1 MKPHL
6 TSIND
11 IAKALG
17 VSASTVSRALKDHP
31 DISEATRNRI
41 KAFAQKVNYRPN
53 ALALSLK
60 KSVSNTIGIVIP
72 EIVHHFF
79 SSIISGIEDI
89 AYSKGYRVMICQS
102 NEDFRREE
110 MNVQALLDH
119 RVDGL
124 LVCISKSTTD
134 FKHFKTVFKSQV
146 PMVFLDR
153 VCKEIETD
161 RVITDDFNGARLI
174 TSHLIETGRN
184 RIMHLGTLPQLLIGQ
199 DRQQGYLQ
207 ALKDNN
213 IVPDPNLII
222 KCDTPEDVERNSN
235 EILALAP
242 NIDAVFAV
250 NDFTAV
256 AAMNLLKK
264 HGYEIPGN
272 IAIAGFG
279 DDPIASI
286 VEPPLTT
293 VQQQGYQMGQE
304 AMHLLLERLAKPD
317 ENKRSEVKVF
327 QVELKKRKST
337 LKLSEV
343 NP

>member
-31 DISEATRNRI
+31 DISEATRNKI

-60 KSVSNTIGIVIP
+60 KQVSNTIGIIVP

-102 NEDFRREE
+102 NEDYNREE

-124 LVCISKSTTD
+124 LVCISKTTED
-134 FKHFKTVFKSQV
+134 FSHFTTVYNNQV

-174 TSHLIETGRN
+174 TSHLIEMGCK
-184 RIMHLGTLPQLLIGQ
+184 RILHLGTLPQLLIGQ
-199 DRQQGYLQ
+199 DRQQGYIQ
-207 ALKDNN
+207 ALKENN
-213 IVPDPNLII
+213 MDFDPELII
-222 KCDTPEDVERNSN
+222 TCDTPRKVDENRDSIL
-235 EILALAP
+235 EIAP
-242 NIDAVFAV
+242 RIDAIFAV

-256 AAMNLLKK
+256 AVMNLLKN
-264 HGYEIPGN
+264 HGYEIPVD

-293 VQQQGYQMGQE
+293 VEQQGYQMGQE
-304 AMHLLLERLAKPD
+304 AMNLLIERLANPEIAKKP
-317 ENKRSEVKVF
+317 EVKVF
-327 QVELKKRKST
+327 QVELRKRKST
-337 LKLSEV
+337 YKFKA
-343 NP
+343 

>member
-1 MKPHL
+1 MKHHL
-6 TSIND
+6 TSLND

-31 DISEATRNRI
+31 DISLATREKI
-41 KAFAQKVNYRPN
+41 KAFAEKVNYRPN

-60 KSVSNTIGIVIP
+60 LQTSNTIGIVIP

-110 MNVQALLDH
+110 INVQALLDH

-124 LVCISKSTTD
+124 LVCISKTTSN
-134 FKHFKTVFKSQV
+134 FEHLKSVYRSQI

-153 VCKEIETD
+153 ICSEIETD
-161 RVITDDFNGARLI
+161 RVTTDDFNGARMI
-174 TSHLIETGRN
+174 TAHLIEKGCR
-184 RIMHLGTLPQLLIGQ
+184 RILHLGTKPQLMIGQ
-199 DRQQGYLQ
+199 DRQHGYIQ
-207 ALKDNN
+207 ALRDHQ
-213 IVPDPNLII
+213 IDEDPALII
-222 KCDTPEDVERNSN
+222 KCDTPSDVATHKAL
-235 EILALAP
+235 ILSLAK
-242 NIDAVFAV
+242 NIDGIFAV
-250 NDFTAV
+250 NDFTAIAV
-256 AAMNLLKK
+256 MTLLKEN
-264 HGYEIPGN
+264 GYKIPDD
-272 IAIAGFG
+272 IAVAGFG

-293 VQQQGYQMGQE
+293 VEQKGYQMGQE
-304 AMHLLLERLAKPD
+304 AMNILIERLTSNENVKKP
-317 ENKRSEVKVF
+317 EAKVF

-337 LKLSEV
+337 NTSFSIA
-343 NP
+343 P

>member
-31 DISEATRNRI
+31 DISEGTRNRI

-60 KSVSNTIGIVIP
+60 KQVSNTIGIVIP

-79 SSIISGIEDI
+79 SSIISGIEDV

-102 NEDFRREE
+102 NEDYNREK

-124 LVCISKSTTD
+124 LVCISKTTED
-134 FKHFKTVFKSQV
+134 FSHFQAVYNNQI

-161 RVITDDFNGARLI
+161 RVITDDYNGARLI
-174 TSHLIETGRN
+174 TSHLIEMGCKK
-184 RIMHLGTLPQLLIGQ
+184 ILHLGTLPQLLIGQ
-199 DRQQGYLQ
+199 DRQQGYIQ
-207 ALKDNN
+207 ALKESQIDF
-213 IVPDPNLII
+213 DPELII
-222 KCDTPEDVERNSN
+222 TCDTPGKVDENSDRIL
-235 EILALAP
+235 EIASR
-242 NIDAVFAV
+242 IDAIFAV

-256 AAMNLLKK
+256 AVMNLLKN
-264 HGYEIPGN
+264 HGYEIPGD

-279 DDPIASI
+279 DDPIAPI

-293 VQQQGYQMGQE
+293 VEQQGYQMGQE
-304 AMHLLLERLAKPD
+304 AMNLLIESLAKP
-317 ENKRSEVKVF
+317 EITKKPEVKIF
-327 QVELKKRKST
+327 QVELRKRKST
-337 LKLSEV
+337 LKYQL
-343 NP
+343 

>member
-11 IAKALG
+11 IARALG

-31 DISEATRNRI
+31 DISEPTRIKI

-60 KSVSNTIGIVIP
+60 KQVSNTIGIVIP

-102 NEDFRREE
+102 NEDYEREKV
-110 MNVQALLDH
+110 NVQALLDH

-124 LVCISKSTTD
+124 LVCISKTTD
-134 FKHFKTVFKSQV
+134 DFSHFTSVYNSQV

-153 VCKEIETD
+153 ICKKIETD

-174 TSHLIETGRN
+174 TSHLIENGCK
-184 RIMHLGTLPQLLIGQ
+184 RILHLGTLPHLLIGH
-199 DRQQGYLQ
+199 DRQQGYVQ

-213 IVPDPNLII
+213 IDLDPELII
-222 KCDTPEDVERNSN
+222 KCDTPAEVESKKDI
-235 EILALAP
+235 ILSLAGK
-242 NIDAVFAV
+242 IDAVFAV

-256 AAMNLLKK
+256 AVMNLLKNN
-264 HGYEIPGN
+264 GFEIPKD
-272 IAIAGFG
+272 IAVAGFG
-279 DDPIASI
+279 DDPIATI
-286 VEPPLTT
+286 VDPPLTT
-293 VQQQGYQMGQE
+293 VEQQGYQMGQE
-304 AMHLLLERLAKPD
+304 AMNLLIERLTMPD
-317 ENKRSEVKVF
+317 NEMKAPEIKVF
-327 QVELKKRKST
+327 QVELRKRKST
-337 LKLSEV
+337 QRS
-343 NP
+343 

>member
-31 DISEATRNRI
+31 DISELTRNKI

-60 KSVSNTIGIVIP
+60 KQISNTIGIIIP

-89 AYSKGYRVMICQS
+89 AYNKGYRVMICQS
-102 NEDFRREE
+102 NEDYSREE
-110 MNVQALLDH
+110 MNVQALMDH

-124 LVCISKSTTD
+124 LVCISKTTED
-134 FKHFKTVFKSQV
+134 FSHFKSVYNNQI

-153 VCKEIETD
+153 ICKEIETD
-161 RVITDDFNGARLI
+161 RVITDDFNGARII
-174 TSHLIETGRN
+174 TSHLIKTGCKRVL
-184 RIMHLGTLPQLLIGQ
+184 HLGTLPQLLIGH

-207 ALKDNN
+207 ALKENHIDF
-213 IVPDPNLII
+213 DPELII
-222 KCDTPEDVERNSN
+222 TCDTPVKVDENRDKIL
-235 EILALAP
+235 EIAP
-242 NIDAVFAV
+242 HIDAIFAV

-256 AAMNLLKK
+256 AVMNLLKNN
-264 HGYEIPGN
+264 GFEIPDD
-272 IAIAGFG
+272 IAVAGFG
-279 DDPIASI
+279 DDPIATM
-286 VEPPLTT
+286 VDPPLTT
-293 VQQQGYQMGQE
+293 VEQQGYQMGQE
-304 AMHLLLERLAKPD
+304 AMNLLIDRLANPETPKEP
-317 ENKRSEVKVF
+317 EVKIF
-327 QVELKKRKST
+327 QVELRKRKST
-337 LKLSEV
+337 RQLLFTDK
-343 NP
+343 

>member
-1 MKPHL
+1 MKPHR

-11 IAKALG
+11 IAKAIG
-17 VSASTVSRALKDHP
+17 VSPSTVSRALKDHP

-41 KAFAQKVNYRPN
+41 KAFAEKVNYRPN

-60 KSVSNTIGIVIP
+60 KQVSSTIGIVIP

-102 NEDFRREE
+102 NEDFQREE
-110 MNVQALLDH
+110 INVQALLDH

-124 LVCISKSTTD
+124 LVCISKSTND
-134 FKHFKTVFKSQV
+134 FSHFKNVYKSQV

-153 VCKEIETD
+153 ICKEIETD

-174 TSHLIETGRN
+174 TNHLFETGCR
-184 RIMHLGTLPQLLIGQ
+184 RILHLGTFPQLLIGQ

-213 IVPDPNLII
+213 AEPLEELIM
-222 KCDTPEDVERNSN
+222 KCDTPQEVEAQQER
-235 EILALAP
+235 ILALAP
-242 NIDAVFAV
+242 DIDAIFAV

-256 AAMNLLKK
+256 AVMNLLKNN
-264 HGYEIPGN
+264 GYRIPED

-286 VEPPLTT
+286 VDPPLTT

-304 AMHLLLERLAKPD
+304 AMHLLLDRLAAPD
-317 ENKRSEVKVF
+317 EEKSAQSKTF
-327 QVELKKRKST
+327 QVELKQRKST
-337 LKLSEV
+337 LKTRL
-343 NP
+343 

>member
-41 KAFAQKVNYRPN
+41 KAFAEKVNYRPN

-60 KSVSNTIGIVIP
+60 KQVSSTIGIVIP

-102 NEDFRREE
+102 NEDSGREQ

-134 FKHFKTVFKSQV
+134 FSHFKTVFKSQV

-174 TSHLIETGRN
+174 TSHLIEMGCR
-184 RIMHLGTLPQLLIGQ
+184 RILHLGTLPQLLIGQ

-207 ALKDNN
+207 ALRDNQ
-213 IVPDPNLII
+213 IAPDPELVI
-222 KCDTPEDVERNSN
+222 KCDTPSDVETHKAQ
-235 EILALAP
+235 ILALAP
-242 NIDAVFAV
+242 RIDAVFAV
-250 NDFTAV
+250 NDFTAI
-256 AAMNLLKK
+256 AAMNLLKN
-264 HGYEIPGN
+264 HGFEIPRQ
-272 IAIAGFG
+272 IAVAGFG

-293 VQQQGYQMGQE
+293 VEQQGYQMGQE
-304 AMHLLLERLAKPD
+304 AMNLLLERLSEPDKPR
-317 ENKRSEVKVF
+317 KAEVKVF
-327 QVELKKRKST
+327 QVELKRRKSSD
-337 LKLSEV
+337 KS
-343 NP
+343 

>member
-11 IAKALG
+11 IARALG

-31 DISEATRNRI
+31 DISEATRN
-41 KAFAQKVNYRPN
+41 KVKSFAQKVNYRPN

-60 KSVSNTIGIVIP
+60 KQVSNTIGIIIP

-102 NEDFRREE
+102 NEDYNREE

-124 LVCISKSTTD
+124 LVCISKTTD
-134 FKHFKTVFKSQV
+134 DFTHFKTVYNNQT

-161 RVITDDFNGARLI
+161 RVITDDYNGARHI
-174 TSHLIETGRN
+174 TSHLIEMGCK
-184 RIMHLGTLPQLLIGQ
+184 RILHLGTLPQLLIGQ
-199 DRQQGYLQ
+199 DRQQGYIQ
-207 ALKDNN
+207 ALKENQIEFD
-213 IVPDPNLII
+213 PDLII
-222 KCDTPEDVERNSN
+222 TCDTPQKVDENRNLIL
-235 EILALAP
+235 EIAP
-242 NIDAVFAV
+242 RVDAVFAV

-256 AAMNLLKK
+256 AVMNLLKNN
-264 HGYEIPGN
+264 GYEIPAD

-286 VEPPLTT
+286 VDPPLTT

-304 AMHLLLERLAKPD
+304 AMNLLIERLANPEIIKKP
-317 ENKRSEVKVF
+317 EVKTF
-327 QVELKKRKST
+327 QVELRKRKST
-337 LKLSEV
+337 LKYQS
-343 NP
+343 